1 MTGLKVFCK
10 GVVGGL
16 PWEVSGVG
24 GPLGAWFAVLAPLQL
39 PFGFLCDGELVP
51 MTSVLFPPPHPP
63 ASLPRLG
70 SGAGLACGSPGCSLF

>member
-24 GPLGAWFAVLAPLQL
+24 GPLGAWFPV

-51 MTSVLFPPPHPP
+51 MTSVLFPPPQP
-63 ASLPRLG
+63 
-70 SGAGLACGSPGCSLF
+70 

>member
-24 GPLGAWFAVLAPLQL
+24 GPLGAWFPV
-39 PFGFLCDGELVP
+39 PFGFFCDGELVP
-51 MTSVLFPPPHPP
+51 MTSVLFPHPHPP

>member
-24 GPLGAWFAVLAPLQL
+24 GPLGAWFAVLAP
-39 PFGFLCDGELVP
+39 PSCPLVF
-51 MTSVLFPPPHPP
+51 SVME
-63 ASLPRLG
+63 SW
-70 SGAGLACGSPGCSLF
+70 CQ